1 MKENQNLGF
10 TAGDYKEITV
20 PVVDS
25 TGANQ
30 VITGATIVWV
40 VKRNENDT
48 TALLTASTANGKIT
62 ILANP
67 NDHKFKIT
75 LQEADTA
82 NIPQGVYYHEAEVSL
97 GGNEE
102 VVMRGRL
109 RLRIRRA

>member
-1 MKENQNLGF
+1 MKENQNFGF

-30 VITGATIVWV
+30 DITGAAVTWV
-40 VKRNENDT
+40 VKRNENDA
-48 TALLTASTANGKIT
+48 TALLTASTANGKIAV
-62 ILANP
+62 LANP
-67 NDHKFKIT
+67 NQYKFKIT

-97 GGNEE
+97 SGNEE

-109 RLRIRRA
+109 RLRMRRA